1 MFHTDSKFDFQSQSF
16 RSVCICLIETELQV
30 IEGVFQQ
37 AGMDDVMSE

>member
-16 RSVCICLIETELQV
+16 RSVCISLIETELRV
-30 IEGVFQQ
+30 IEGAFQQ